1 MIRLKGENV
10 SAYEVECVI
19 DEHPGV
25 QESAV
30 IGVPSE
36 FTDERIIAF
45 VTRKAGNAGIAE
57 VTESDIVA
65 WCRERLAPFKVPSEV
80 EFRDSLPKTST
91 QKIAKQILRDQEL
104 AKRA

>member
-30 IGVPSE
+30 IGIPSE

-45 VTRKAGNAGIAE
+45 VARKPGIEE
-57 VTESDIVA
+57 VTGIEIVE

-91 QKIAKQILRDQEL
+91 QKIAKQALRDQEL